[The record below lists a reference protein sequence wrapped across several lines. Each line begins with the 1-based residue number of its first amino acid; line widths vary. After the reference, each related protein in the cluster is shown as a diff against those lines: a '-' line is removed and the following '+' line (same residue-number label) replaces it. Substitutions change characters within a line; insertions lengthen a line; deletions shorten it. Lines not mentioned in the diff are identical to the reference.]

1 MANPKAAPLFCNPF
15 ALPKRPFAQSA
26 LRFCLS
32 FRYRDWMG
40 KDVETIRV
48 AICDDEAN
56 IRSLLAS
63 LIRRQDPTCQIT
75 EYAGSNAYLQ
85 DEREHDL
92 LFLDIELSGRQ
103 APNGI
108 NGMEPGDAQAPGAM
122 NGVELARKLR
132 RLPLSRQPVI
142 IFVTGYDSYVYEAF
156 DVEAFQYLLKPLD
169 EIRFGDVFRRAAE
182 KIAACEG
189 QQGRPLIIQSAGVS
203 RVVALPDIYYIES
216 QSHKLLLH
224 LRDGCLEYY
233 GKMGDLEQ
241 ELQGR
246 FSRIH
251 KGYLVNLAYV
261 EQYSRSE
268 AVLTDGTRLMISK
281 RKYDAF
287 ARAHLRFLRQ

>member
-1 MANPKAAPLFCNPF
+1 
-15 ALPKRPFAQSA
+15 
-26 LRFCLS
+26 
-32 FRYRDWMG
+32 MG

-63 LIRRQDPTCQIT
+63 LVRRQDPTCQIT

-156 DVEAFQYLLKPLD
+156 DVEAFQYLVKPVNQA
-169 EIRFGDVFRRAAE
+169 RFAETFRRAAE
-182 KIAACEG
+182 RIAAAEKQRRSTLVIQTG
-189 QQGRPLIIQSAGVS
+189 STSRTVPLQ
-203 RVVALPDIYYIES
+203 DIYYVES
-216 QSHKLLLH
+216 QGHKLLLH
-224 LRDGCLEYY
+224 LKEGNLEYY
-233 GKMGDLEQ
+233 GKISQLEQ
-241 ELQGR
+241 ELQGQ

-251 KGYLVNLAYV
+251 KGYLVNLSYV
-261 EQYSRSE
+261 EEYSRNQVALANGE
-268 AVLTDGTRLMISK
+268 KLIVSK
-281 RKYDAF
+281 RKYDDF
-287 ARAHLRFLRQ
+287 VKTHLRFLQSQTTLASKSLPVGDSESA

>member
-1 MANPKAAPLFCNPF
+1 
-15 ALPKRPFAQSA
+15 
-26 LRFCLS
+26 
-32 FRYRDWMG
+32 
-40 KDVETIRV
+40 
-48 AICDDEAN
+48 
-56 IRSLLAS
+56 
-63 LIRRQDPTCQIT
+63 
-75 EYAGSNAYLQ
+75 
-85 DEREHDL
+85 
-92 LFLDIELSGRQ
+92 
-103 APNGI
+103 
-108 NGMEPGDAQAPGAM
+108 M

-224 LRDGCLEYY
+224 LRDGCLEFY

-246 FSRIH
+246 FARIH